1 MVVKIPCNETK
12 PYNCMGLSNICQ
24 VIAHIAPIKF
34 GTIAKLNQKNK
45 LYFLYVD
52 ILYMTKIVN
61 IHSMTEEICI
71 NQVPNDSSC
80 KIL

>member
-1 MVVKIPCNETK
+1 M
-12 PYNCMGLSNICQ
+12 CQ

-34 GTIAKLNQKNK
+34 GTIANANQKNK
-45 LYFLYVD
+45 LNFLYVE
-52 ILYMTKIVN
+52 ILYITKIAN

-80 KIL
+80 KILYFFL

>member
-1 MVVKIPCNETK
+1 M
-12 PYNCMGLSNICQ
+12 
-24 VIAHIAPIKF
+24 APIKF

-45 LYFLYVD
+45 LYFLNVE
-52 ILYMTKIVN
+52 ILFTTNMAN

-80 KIL
+80 KILYFFL